1 MTVISK
7 KILDADENAL
17 EQSNQNALAQV
28 LSSST
33 TGSQLH
39 IVGDF
44 GNGSSF
50 TGTNLDDTVTI
61 TGNLLGAA
69 NPDQSN
75 YANERFAINL
85 LEGNDTLVVGGKT
98 LIDFQKELRIL
109 GGDGDKSIN
118 FGGNIENNEG
128 YFSLDLLVD
137 GNHDILIDGD
147 LSTNGGISH
156 GKSEIILNSEYRDIG
171 NSYKAGIN
179 ISGNII
185 SKNWGYNSISNYS
198 KIANLSVQGSV
209 YAEGGENKFTVM
221 GEIASIDIQGLLKA
235 YPAAD
240 DNTSYRVNNIGMYAR
255 DTSLSLGGL
264 YADRGTNRIE
274 LASGMYD
281 NDISQHNIIINGDI
295 TTYNYGHNGLSA
307 YSKTVLE
314 VNGDV
319 NSFIGDGT
327 GFNFISR
334 NHINSSKF
342 DDSLTFLGNFFTESG
357 ENTVGMHGGND
368 DLYIE
373 GNLHAENNGSQNTF
387 SLGDGNDIMTLI
399 GNVTAANGGRNRIW
413 ADAGDD
419 IIHLN
424 GHINAGALEINGGP
438 GNDTLILTASTLSRF
453 EANYKDWLVDLSS
466 SGLLASNIETIR
478 LDVRNVQPNKIGWLT
493 DLVNQAN
500 ANGAN
505 ITLEDKNG
513 NVITEPQLGLAAD
526 SGSANAFSIMADQ
539 HSADSASARDF
550 ANDNYNA
557 AFDQHAQTALIV

>member
-61 TGNLLGAA
+61 TGNLLGTLATF
-69 NPDQSN
+69 P
-75 YANERFAINL
+75 
-85 LEGNDTLVVGGKT
+85 GNDPYNSTVLDLKDGNDIVNVGGKAIASSGRDLWISGDSGNKT
-98 LIDFQKELRIL
+98 ISFDGGIENL
-109 GGDGDKSIN
+109 GGYLSITLSSGSHTLNVGSDLVATGDISSRAVNVITIGDSNYDSFLNVNGSVISQNDASNLVMVSGKHAKMFVAGSFIAN
-118 FGGNIENNEG
+118 EGDNQFAFFGQTTEVKILGNIESSGYRMNNFG
-128 YFSLDLLVD
+128 INSLDGSFVS
-137 GNHDILIDGD
+137 GSLI
-147 LSTNGGISH
+147 SNK
-156 GKSEIILNSEYRDIG
+156 GK
-171 NSYKAGIN
+171 
-179 ISGNII
+179 
-185 SKNWGYNSISNYS
+185 NSINTGYMDENALQVDSFLITING
-198 KIANLSVQGSV
+198 NVEV
-209 YAEGGENKFTVM
+209 Y
-221 GEIASIDIQGLLKA
+221 
-235 YPAAD
+235 
-240 DNTSYRVNNIGMYAR
+240 DN
-255 DTSLSLGGL
+255 
-264 YADRGTNRIE
+264 GTNSIGSY
-274 LASGMYD
+274 A
-281 NDISQHNIIINGDI
+281 Q
-295 TTYNYGHNGLSA
+295 
-307 YSKTVLE
+307 TVLE
-314 VNGDV
+314 VNGDIINQSP
-319 NSFIGDGT
+319 NSDKNAIDPENRFQLSDL
-327 GFNFISR
+327 
-334 NHINSSKF
+334 
-342 DDSLTFLGNFFTESG
+342 DDSLTFLGNFFANSG
-357 ENTVGMHGGND
+357 ANNIFAGGGND

-373 GNLHAENNGSQNTF
+373 GNVHAENIGGLNLFDLGS
-387 SLGDGNDIMTLI
+387 GNDIMTLI
-399 GNVTAANGGRNRIW
+399 GNVTATNGGKNKI
-413 ADAGDD
+413 DAGSGDD

-424 GHINAGALEINGGP
+424 GHIDAGALQIDGGE

-493 DLVNQAN
+493 DLINQAN
-500 ANGAN
+500 ADGAN

>member
-7 KILDADENAL
+7 KLFDADENAL

-44 GNGSSF
+44 GNGSYF

-61 TGNLLGAA
+61 TGNLLGSTPLW
-69 NPDQSN
+69 NNNGSN
-75 YANERFAINL
+75 LLTINL
-85 LEGNDTLVVGGKT
+85 LNGNDTVNVKGETIVGEKNSLNIYG
-98 LIDFQKELRIL
+98 Q
-109 GGDGDKSIN
+109 DGDKNIIL
-118 FGGNIENNEG
+118 GNKVENIGG
-128 YFSLDLLVD
+128 YFEVAMFGSGNYQLAIKGGLHAEGVD
-137 GNHDILIDGD
+137 SSTTNSFSFGNVGEHGYKSDIAISGDVVAQNNGSNFIYMDSDISKLFIGGD
-147 LSTNGGISH
+147 L
-156 GKSEIILNSEYRDIG
+156 R
-171 NSYKAGIN
+171 
-179 ISGNII
+179 
-185 SKNWGYNSISNYS
+185 
-198 KIANLSVQGSV
+198 
-209 YAEGGENKFTVM
+209 AEGGNNQFTFL
-221 GEIASIDIQGLLKA
+221 GEKTEFTLLGA
-235 YPAAD
+235 
-240 DNTSYRVNNIGMYAR
+240 
-255 DTSLSLGGL
+255 L
-264 YADRGTNRIE
+264 YATGAFNTLGLGSHQGYFTLGSI
-274 LASGMYD
+274 LAD
-281 NDISQHNIIINGDI
+281 NGDNMI
-295 TTYNYGHNGLSA
+295 SIGYSQYLSGDGPFYMTVNDSISAINNGSNYIDLGSQI
-307 YSKTVLE
+307 SLE
-314 VNGDV
+314 VNGDIV
-319 NSFIGDGT
+319 SQGSNNGNPTYDT
-327 GFNFISR
+327 GNRFQLSDL
-334 NHINSSKF
+334 
-342 DDSLTFLGNFFTESG
+342 DDSLTFLGNFFANSG
-357 ENTVGMHGGND
+357 ANNIFAGGGND

-373 GNLHAENNGSQNTF
+373 GNVHAENIGGLNLFDLGS
-387 SLGDGNDIMTLI
+387 GNDIMTLI
-399 GNVTAANGGRNRIW
+399 GNVTAANGGKNKI
-413 ADAGDD
+413 DAGAGND

-424 GHINAGALEINGGP
+424 GHIDAGALQIDGGE

-500 ANGAN
+500 ADGAN